1 MNNQT
6 EELIRKYNVIGS
18 RRFSNYFWSIIL
30 LIGGNGFLITGL
42 SSYFKINFLLF
53 LNSNS
58 INFLPQGIIM
68 TFYGVVAISLSFY
81 IFLTILWDIGG
92 GYNEFN
98 KNDQLIRIV
107 RNGFPGK
114 NRKIFLIYSISNV
127 KSIKL
132 NIQDGINPKRN
143 IYLYTKDNRQ
153 IPLTSVEQPKSLF
166 ELENEAADLAK
177 FLNVRLEGLID

>member
-1 MNNQT
+1 MNYQT
-6 EELIRKYNVIGS
+6 EEFIKKYNVIGS
-18 RRFSNYFWSIIL
+18 RRFSNYFWSILL

-42 SSYFKINFLLF
+42 SSYFQIKSLSFLT
-53 LNSNS
+53 SNE
-58 INFLPQGIIM
+58 IKFFPQGIIM
-68 TFYGVVAISLSFY
+68 TFYGIIAISLSFY
-81 IFLTILWDIGG
+81 IFLTIIWDIGG

-98 KNDQLIRIV
+98 KNDQLVRIV

-114 NRKIFLIYSISNV
+114 NRKIFLIYSISNI

-132 NIQDGINPKRN
+132 NIQDGINPKRG

-153 IPLTSVEQPKSLF
+153 IPLTGIQQPKPLF

-177 FLNVRLEGLID
+177 FLNVSFEGL